1 MKRVIKSSSGSYKL
15 KRIARLGEFDNGKVI
30 HNWQEMSDKEAEEQA
45 RQLSLDHPGE
55 VYYVAYDDIM
65 DPSSPYSYKFGH
77 RVEELNRTKL
87 QRMSEEEICT
97 IECSTLP
104 NWKIRSLI
112 KKIQD
117 DVYNAASDLMQTDY
131 FGFELNDIAEY
142 LFCDVEQV
150 EDDMLRVELRAE
162 LTYNGMTELCQYCD
176 AVVTKYD
183 KSAYFDMVEPGIAE
197 AYITIR

>member
-1 MKRVIKSSSGSYKL
+1 MKRVIKSSSGSHKL

-162 LTYNGMTELCQYCD
+162 LTYNGMTELCQYCN